1 MKCETKQTYLRLRT
15 YKRNVYFKISYLG
28 NVDFMKLKKVNLI
41 LAVLLVA
48 GAASYFF
55 YFKDSDKD
63 EVFKTTQLERRD
75 LLESI
80 EATGTLEPEDLIDV
94 GARVS
99 GEIISFGKDVDGR
112 TIDYGSRV
120 REGDILALID
130 DQIPQSNLLQ
140 TKASLAKAKA
150 AVSQSKAN
158 LKLSEEQ
165 LKQAERNWMRAQ
177 KLGVS
182 EALSQYTYDSYLSQW
197 EVATAQIGISKA
209 QIEQNE
215 ASVIQAEAE
224 LATAERNLGYC
235 VIKSPVDGV
244 IIDTVV
250 SIGQTV
256 VSSMNASSLFLIAKD
271 LKRMEVWASV
281 NEADIGNISKG
292 QKVTF
297 TVDAF
302 AGEEFIGEVSNVRLN
317 ATMTQNVVTYIV
329 EVTTDNSNGKLLPYL
344 TANLKFEVSRA
355 DNVFAV
361 PNSAL
366 RWKPDAKMIDPKYA
380 DTEIKG
386 RKIWIVSEN
395 NKVRPIKVKVGLNDG
410 AYSEVNSPDL
420 EEGQLIVTGVETSAQ
435 ASARSSGSNPFMP
448 TPPKRTRVNNSAKQ
462 R

>member
-1 MKCETKQTYLRLRT
+1 
-15 YKRNVYFKISYLG
+15 
-28 NVDFMKLKKVNLI
+28 MKLKKINII
-41 LAVLLVA
+41 LAVLIVA

-55 YFKDSDKD
+55 YFKDSQK
-63 EVFKTTQLERRD
+63 ELSFKTTKLEKRD

-99 GEIISFGKDVDGR
+99 GEIISFGKDLDGK

-120 REGDILALID
+120 REGEVLALID

-140 TKASLAKAKA
+140 TKAALAKAKA
-150 AVSQSKAN
+150 SVSQSKAN
-158 LKLSEEQ
+158 LKLSQEQ
-165 LKQAERNWMRAQ
+165 LKQAERNWNRAK

-197 EVATAQIGISKA
+197 EIATAQIGIANA
-209 QIEQNE
+209 QIAQGE

-281 NEADIGNISKG
+281 NEADIGSISKG
-292 QKVTF
+292 QRVVF

-302 AGEEFIGEVSNVRLN
+302 PGEEFIGEVSNIRLN

-355 DNVFAV
+355 DGVFAV

-366 RWKPDAKMIDPKYA
+366 RWKPESHMIDPNYA
-380 DTEIKG
+380 ESEIKG
-386 RKIWIVSEN
+386 RKIWIMSGE
-395 NKVRPIKVKVGLNDG
+395 NKVRPIKVKTGLNDG
-410 AYSEVNSPDL
+410 AYSEISSPDL
-420 EEGQLIVTGVETSAQ
+420 EEGQLVVTGTESKAQ
-435 ASARSSGSNPFMP
+435 NSARSSGSNPFMP
-448 TPPKRTRVNNSAKQ
+448 TPPKRTKVNNSATQ